1 MKKKIRKKL
10 SYLMRKLY
18 VPRKYRDKLF
28 RYIFR
33 NKRDLLELY
42 NAVNNTHYT
51 DEEALEI
58 TTLEDVIYLSMKNDL
73 SFIISCT
80 MNLYEHQSTF
90 NPNIPMRGLSYF
102 TRIYENYI
110 KKNNLN
116 VYGSTK
122 IKLPMPQFIVFYNG
136 RTEQSDEIELKLSS
150 LFINDEKK
158 QLNWQWMIV
167 LRQEF
172 LRIF

>member
-90 NPNIPMRGLSYF
+90 NPNIPM
-102 TRIYENYI
+102 
-110 KKNNLN
+110 
-116 VYGSTK
+116 
-122 IKLPMPQFIVFYNG
+122 PQFIVFYNG

-158 QLNWQWMIV
+158 QLNWLWMIV
-167 LRQEF
+167 LKQEF